1 MGAAQKILEPL
12 ENVENSVNAEFYSV
26 SADYYKVNK
35 SYMCLLRP
43 LKGLSGKAEYASYY
57 KNSLLYFAC
66 VDVETGLSSEERL
79 ARAHGLGISA
89 LFGDTIYN
97 FGELVCYRRASL
109 PLTTIEFTPQPDS
122 MNG

>member
-12 ENVENSVNAEFYSV
+12 ENVENSVN
-26 SADYYKVNK
+26 
-35 SYMCLLRP
+35 
-43 LKGLSGKAEYASYY
+43 
-57 KNSLLYFAC
+57 AC